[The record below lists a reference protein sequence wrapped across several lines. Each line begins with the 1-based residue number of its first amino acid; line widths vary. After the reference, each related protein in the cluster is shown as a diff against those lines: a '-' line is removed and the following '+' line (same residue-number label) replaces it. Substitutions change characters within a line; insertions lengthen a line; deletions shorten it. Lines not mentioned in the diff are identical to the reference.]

1 MNAINKI
8 KKIINSDY
16 ETFKQSI
23 DNIFTLYKNKM
34 EQKRSFLH
42 FLKKISSEIND
53 LIIKNEKFIKYC
65 YRADVRKEHSER
77 NEDLRNIITSYKAK
91 KADLIKKHLYVE
103 KILNSITLSVSSS
116 TRNVNSSS
124 HSAGAGGVGSGYVSF
139 LPIVP
144 NSLSD
149 GAGSGYGSSPS
160 TVPSTETRTNNSN
173 SRLNAPKSCFGT
185 NCAIMGGKKRVSKK
199 KDTKKKVTKKR
210 VTKKK
215 ISKK

>member
-1 MNAINKI
+1 
-8 KKIINSDY
+8 
-16 ETFKQSI
+16 
-23 DNIFTLYKNKM
+23 M
-34 EQKRSFLH
+34 EQKPSFLN

-65 YRADVRKEHSER
+65 NSADVRKEHSER
-77 NEDLRNIITSYKAK
+77 NEDLGNIITSYKAK
-91 KADLIKKHLYVE
+91 KADLNKKYLYVE
-103 KILNSITLSVSSS
+103 KILNSITQSVSSS

-124 HSAGAGGVGSGYVSF
+124 PSAGAGGSGYVSF

-160 TVPSTETRTNNSN
+160 TIPSTETRTNNSN
-173 SRLNAPKSCFGT
+173 SRLNVPKSCFGT

-215 ISKK
+215 VSKK